1 MTMTRSGNPTYGVYV
16 KLARRMRALAH
27 PVRLQ
32 MLLGLCDQEC
42 HVNKIWQRLHISQPL
57 ASQHLGLLRK
67 AGLIKARR
75 KGKMICYTVADPQVK
90 RMLQDLC
97 GWVSDPPR

>member
-1 MTMTRSGNPTYGVYV
+1 MKRSGPAIHHEYAR
-16 KLARRMRALAH
+16 LAKRMRALAH

-67 AGLIKARR
+67 AGLVKAQRR
-75 KGKMICYTVADPQVK
+75 GKKICYAVADAQVR
-90 RMLQDLC
+90 RMLEDLC
-97 GWVSDPPR
+97 RWLSTPSR